1 MMKGI
6 SPSEAKRLLDEK
18 NALLVDI
25 REPTEF
31 AAAHIEGARLEP
43 VSVLASLPPAPDK
56 ERIAIFHC
64 RSGGR
69 TKTHAQALE
78 NRGFATAYY
87 MEGGLAAWEAAGLP
101 VVKQPGSFP
110 MPRQIQII
118 AGFMVLT
125 FTALSF
131 FLPLFK
137 WFALFVGAGLL
148 FAGISGICFMEKVLS
163 RLPWNNKKCA
173 AKKCSI

>member
-1 MMKGI
+1 MKGI
-6 SPSEAKRLLDEK
+6 SPVEAKRLLDEE

-25 REPTEF
+25 REPAEF

-43 VSVLASLPPAPDK
+43 MSVLPSLPPAPDK
-56 ERIAIFHC
+56 ERTVIFHC

-69 TKTHAQALE
+69 TKAQAQALE
-78 NRGFATAYY
+78 GRGFATAYY
-87 MEGGLAAWEAAGLP
+87 MEGGLMAWEAAGLP
-101 VVKQPGSFP
+101 VVKQSGSLP

-118 AGFMVLT
+118 AGTLVLT

-131 FLPLFK
+131 TLPVFK

-148 FAGISGICFMEKVLS
+148 FGGASGFCFMEKVLA
-163 RLPWNNKKCA
+163 RMPWNNKKCA
-173 AKKCSI
+173 EKKCSI